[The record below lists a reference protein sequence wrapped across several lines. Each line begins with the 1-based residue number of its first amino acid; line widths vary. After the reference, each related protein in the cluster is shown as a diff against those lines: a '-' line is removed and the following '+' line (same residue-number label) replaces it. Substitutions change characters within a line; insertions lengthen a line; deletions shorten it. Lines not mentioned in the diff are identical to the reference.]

1 MHGHLF
7 VPTYEEAHSGLRTMY
22 LVNSSVRRSE
32 ADKSRP
38 RKRPL
43 RWLFPA
49 PRAGRLAVGLAAW
62 ALVGVLD
69 GVESY
74 YKRLGRVDEMTWG
87 QAVAAGLLLWC
98 GWMLVGLVVFAAAR
112 RYPLVGPNW
121 PRRAAAYLA
130 AGCVCVLAKLAL
142 DWPVVV
148 AFFCPGIEHVSL
160 VEYFAGLVRGYG
172 FRYYLIYW
180 GLVGVGHALNSFR
193 QLADREQRAVQL
205 EGKLAAAQLQLLRSQ
220 LQPHFLCNTLNA
232 ISALI
237 HRDVEVADR
246 MVARLGEL
254 LRLSLDRFG
263 AQEVTL
269 EEELEFLNRYL
280 EIEQE
285 RYGTRLRVREQVE
298 PGLLRA
304 WVPPLILQP
313 LVENALKHGIGPGKK
328 GGRITVRARRD
339 RHQGRLRLEVEDNG
353 VGLAPDY
360 RRGVGL
366 TNTHARLRQL
376 YPGAFRFELRSAPS
390 GGTLA
395 VLELPFRTKL
405 LAANGEPQPASAE

>member
-1 MHGHLF
+1 
-7 VPTYEEAHSGLRTMY
+7 
-22 LVNSSVRRSE
+22 
-32 ADKSRP
+32 
-38 RKRPL
+38 L
-43 RWLFPA
+43 RWPLSA

-74 YKRLGRVDEMTWG
+74 YKRLGRADEMTWG
-87 QAVAAGLLLWC
+87 QAVASGLLLWF
-98 GWMLVGLVVFAAAR
+98 GWMLIGLIVFAAAR
-112 RYPLVGPNW
+112 RYPLVGPRW

-130 AGCVCVLAKLAL
+130 AGCVCVLVKLLL
-142 DWPVVV
+142 DWPIAV
-148 AFFCPGIEHVSL
+148 AFFCPSL
-160 VEYFAGLVRGYG
+160 GQQSLDRYFVGLIPAFG

-180 GLVGVGHALNSFR
+180 GLVGIGHALNYFR
-193 QLADREQRAVQL
+193 QLSDRERRAVQL
-205 EGKLAAAQLQLLRSQ
+205 EGKLATAQLQLLKSQ
-220 LQPHFLCNTLNA
+220 LQPHFLFNTLNA

-246 MVARLGEL
+246 MVARLGDL

-285 RYGTRLRVREQVE
+285 RYGARLHVREQVE
-298 PGLLRA
+298 TGLLRA
-304 WVPPLILQP
+304 WLPPLLLQP
-313 LVENALKHGIGPGKK
+313 LVENALKHGIGPGKRA
-328 GGRITVRARRD
+328 GRITVRARRD
-339 RHQGRLRLEVEDNG
+339 RHLNRLRLEVEDNG

-366 TNTHARLRQL
+366 TNTCARLRQL
-376 YPGAFRFELRSAPS
+376 YPGAFRFELRDAPS

-405 LAANGEPQPASAE
+405 HAATDEPQPVTAE

>member
-1 MHGHLF
+1 
-7 VPTYEEAHSGLRTMY
+7 MY
-22 LVNSSVRRSE
+22 LVNAAPRRL
-32 ADKSRP
+32 APDQP
-38 RKRPL
+38 RLLWRRL
-43 RWLFPA
+43 RWRIPGAFL
-49 PRAGRLAVGLAAW
+49 GRLAVALPVW

-69 GVESY
+69 GIESY
-74 YKRLGRVDEMTWG
+74 SKRLRQANEMSWG
-87 QAVAAGLLLWC
+87 DALASGLLLWF
-98 GWMLVGLVVFAAAR
+98 GWMLVGWVVFAAAR
-112 RYPLVGPNW
+112 RYPLAGPRW
-121 PRRAAAYLA
+121 PSRVAAYLA
-130 AGCVCVLAKLAL
+130 AGCLCVLVKLL
-142 DWPVVV
+142 IDWPIAV
-148 AFFCPGIEHVSL
+148 AYFCPALAQASVGQ
-160 VEYFAGLVRGYG
+160 YFEGLIPAYG

-180 GLVGVGHALNSFR
+180 GLVGVGHALNYCR
-193 QLADREQRAVQL
+193 QVGERERRAAQL

-269 EEELEFLNRYL
+269 EEELEFLSRYL

-285 RYGTRLRVREQVE
+285 RYGARLRVREQVE

-304 WVPPLILQP
+304 WLPPLLLQP
-313 LVENALKHGIGPGKK
+313 LVENAVKHGIAPGKRP
-328 GGRITVRARRD
+328 GRITIRARRD
-339 RHQGRLRLEVEDNG
+339 RRRGRLLLEVEDNG
-353 VGLAPDY
+353 VGLAAEY

-366 TNTHARLRQL
+366 TNTCARLRQL
-376 YPGAFRFELRSAPS
+376 YPGSYRFDLRAADS

-395 VLELPFRTKL
+395 VLELPFRTRL
-405 LAANGEPQPASAE
+405 HAADGEPQPASAE